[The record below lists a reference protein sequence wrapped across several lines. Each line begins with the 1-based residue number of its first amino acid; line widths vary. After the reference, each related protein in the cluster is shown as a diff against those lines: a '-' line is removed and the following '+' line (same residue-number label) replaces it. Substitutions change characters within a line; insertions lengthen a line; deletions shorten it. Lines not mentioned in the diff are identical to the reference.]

1 MKLVAFFIRHGET
14 DFNEPPNGEM
24 EKFRGDLDVP
34 LNKDGEAQ
42 AAEIPNYLAGY
53 RLSALYH
60 SGMHRTA
67 QTVEPLA
74 KAKGLESTKIENMN
88 GLDTGDFSG
97 LPKTEE
103 NKNKLSWYREHPDE
117 VIPGGESVQ
126 HFRDRVDPII
136 HNVVKVGE
144 EADAPTAAAIHGSV
158 MREVSRL
165 FDKSYD
171 SLKVEPGGIVGIF
184 KDTNGNYLARPLIR
198 EAENDE
204 DMDRPGS

>member
-14 DFNEPPNGEM
+14 ELNNPSDGET

-42 AAEIPNYLAGY
+42 AAQIPDYLRGY
-53 RLSALYH
+53 RLSALFH

-67 QTVEPLA
+67 QTVQPLA
-74 KAKGLESTKIENMN
+74 ENKGIESKKIEDMN
-88 GLDTGDFSG
+88 SLDTGDFSG

-103 NKNKLSWYREHPDE
+103 NRNKLKWYRENPEE

-126 HFRDRVDPII
+126 HFRDRVDPVIM
-136 HNVVKVGE
+136 NVVKIGE
-144 EADAPTAAAIHGSV
+144 QAGSPSAACVHGSV
-158 MREVSRL
+158 MREISRL
-165 FDKSYD
+165 FSESYD

-184 KDTNGNYLARPLIR
+184 RDTQGNYLAEPLVK
-198 EAENDE
+198 EAGEDE
-204 DMDRPGS
+204 DMDQPGS